1 MCTGYT
7 ERTRHGRAVALGDP
21 RNTTAPKIIDR
32 RGCWDNIAVTKVGGQ
47 GLGVIRGLTCKWEPP
62 ADRDGPIGF
71 ARLGVM
77 QALSRHVERVFD
89 PSRQEM
95 KWGRRKLARDQ

>member
-1 MCTGYT
+1 
-7 ERTRHGRAVALGDP
+7 
-21 RNTTAPKIIDR
+21 
-32 RGCWDNIAVTKVGGQ
+32 VGT
-47 GLGVIRGLTCKWEPP
+47 IP
-62 ADRDGPIGF
+62 DRDGPIGF

-89 PSRQEM
+89 PSRQAM